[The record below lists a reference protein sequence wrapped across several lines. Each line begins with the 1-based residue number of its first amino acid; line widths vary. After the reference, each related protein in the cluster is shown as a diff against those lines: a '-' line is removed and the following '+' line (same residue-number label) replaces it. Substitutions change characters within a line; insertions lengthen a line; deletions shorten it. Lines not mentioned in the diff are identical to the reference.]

1 MDKYYKILD
10 TALNIIV
17 PGSGFAPSK
26 IIEESIK
33 DVLMNRY
40 GSASA
45 EQNMLLNIP
54 KVQLVL
60 LQLMRK
66 KRVSKTLRFL
76 DIGSGVG
83 TTTFALLDLITLLD
97 NLCELY
103 GEESFFDK
111 VEIYSIEGSENNI
124 NIYSESQ
131 ISDLSL

>member
-1 MDKYYKILD
+1 MDKYYTILD
-10 TALNIIV
+10 TAMNFIA
-17 PGSGFAPSK
+17 PGSSM
-26 IIEESIK
+26 K
-33 DVLMNRY
+33 DI
-40 GSASA
+40 
-45 EQNMLLNIP
+45 LNIP
-54 KVQLVL
+54 KVQLLL

-124 NIYSESQ
+124 VEK
-131 ISDLSL
+131 ISIIKLKYKI